1 MHENLTRMHI
11 ETQLWVVLRSENQ
24 QDIVYY
30 SAFYKV
36 TSFIAV
42 IVLTSWLQRVIMKRC
57 CVAVVTV

>member
-11 ETQLWVVLRSENQ
+11 ETQLWVVLRSEHQ
-24 QDIVYY
+24 QDIIYY
-30 SAFYKV
+30 STFYKV